1 MYVKS
6 SVMVKEAWSLS
17 LGKRGK
23 FLLGGKFPLHCE
35 FPLKWNFSWNFSAT
49 NILSRIF
56 SCTTFLVEDFFTNTL
71 HGSFNINIL
80 SGNYVTNN
88 FRRIFG
94 EHSNVDTMNI
104 QMLVYNDSSNTLTQV
119 FPNTERLVH
128 AYMQTRWFRFVFVF
142 NTFRTS
148 VTCCMVMLRWL
159 FWHYREE
166 QQTRHWRLPCHHHS
180 KRDIKSYLVTIEK
193 G

>member
-1 MYVKS
+1 MELQLELQLNV
-6 SVMVKEAWSLS
+6 VWSARKVCS
-17 LGKRGK
+17 K
-23 FLLGGKFPLHCE
+23 FISELLLGGKFRLGGKFLSGGNFPLDCE

-49 NILSRIF
+49 NIVSRIF
-56 SCTTFLVEDFFTNTL
+56 SCTTFLVEDFFTNIL

-94 EHSNVDTMNI
+94 ELSNVGAMNL
-104 QMLVYNDSSNTLTQV
+104 QLMLVMTLSNTLTQV

-148 VTCCMVMLRWL
+148 VT
-159 FWHYREE
+159 
-166 QQTRHWRLPCHHHS
+166 
-180 KRDIKSYLVTIEK
+180 
-193 G
+193 